1 MTRKV
6 SAVNDVVLLCQ
17 WKLKMN
23 KKRCH
28 RLISLACK
36 TAAYIIGCGD
46 GENMQIE
53 TMSELVQCTAYV
65 NVRFLHFVSF
75 FLISFA
81 LFFSVFSSLS
91 LLSFL
96 FRCYR
101 LVFYFFSL
109 LFISPIL
116 LFLYY
121 YFPYSPFF
129 PSFFSLSP
137 F

>member
-1 MTRKV
+1 
-6 SAVNDVVLLCQ
+6 
-17 WKLKMN
+17 MN

-53 TMSELVQCTAYV
+53 TMGELVQCTAYV

-81 LFFSVFSSLS
+81 LFFFQFSLPFLFFIFSFSLLSPSILLFLFSLYFFYPSFPLLLLS
-91 LLSFL
+91 LLPL
-96 FRCYR
+96 FP
-101 LVFYFFSL
+101 FFL
-109 LFISPIL
+109 LFIS
-116 LFLYY
+116 FLV
-121 YFPYSPFF
+121 
-129 PSFFSLSP
+129 L
-137 F
+137 